1 MMGGSLYD
9 KYFDENL
16 VNDPKKLLDFTMNA
30 LRKQIL
36 IDIEP
41 KSHKISLLKVKNIL
55 SLFLISLL
63 FFFK

>member
-41 KSHKISLLKVKNIL
+41 KSHKISLLKVKI
-55 SLFLISLL
+55 
-63 FFFK
+63 FFHYS